1 LAIRNDS
8 DVHVTIKQADVD
20 FNQLGLDKGLF
31 EVCVAPGQ
39 SVPYG
44 WADPDS
50 GSDILVTVGTTMS
63 GNKLRIARLNFLKA
77 GEQLRLPD
85 NSGRKGSIGEV
96 VLSVLAEG
104 GGRVLRVTRAAER
117 DIGDRIKSVRSGIGG
132 DPVNVSSFG
141 ISFSLASFGLSL
153 VVERP
158 IRREFLSLYIDGL
171 EGRLKTKGAIRSVEF
186 MVMDLQVD
194 NYSETVVYPV
204 LLHSTKKE
212 IHNSV
217 ALFSKD
223 HENEDDE
230 SDQGRNSGEY
240 FDIFLCNFT

>member
-1 LAIRNDS
+1 MNTSTALAVRNDS
-8 DVHVTIKQADVD
+8 DVYISVKQADVD
-20 FNQLGLDKGLF
+20 FDQLGLDKGLF
-31 EVCVAPGQ
+31 EVCVAPGE

-50 GSDILVTVGTTMS
+50 GSDILVTAGRTMS

-85 NSGRKGSIGEV
+85 NSGRTGSLGEV

-104 GGRVLRVTRAAER
+104 GGRVLRVTRSNER
-117 DIGDRIKSVRSGIGG
+117 GVDRVKSVRKVGVGG
-132 DPVNVSSFG
+132 DPVAVSSFG

-153 VVERP
+153 VLEQPV
-158 IRREFLSLYIDGL
+158 RREFLSLYIDGL

-212 IHNSV
+212 VHSSV
-217 ALFSKD
+217 ALLQKEDYDREDTDSELSGFS
-223 HENEDDE
+223 
-230 SDQGRNSGEY
+230 G
-240 FDIFLCNFT
+240 IFN